1 MGVQRIPNGS
11 VHYASGTLE
20 TLCTGSRIEVVQRKG
35 ERLSKRE
42 SLGCNRR
49 GVCKLVD
56 QVNVQGLIL
65 DTTKLE
71 RRLVK

>member
-11 VHYASGTLE
+11 VHYASETLGTLR
-20 TLCTGSRIEVVQRKG
+20 TGSRIEVVQRKG
-35 ERLSKRE
+35 ERPSKRE
-42 SLGCNRR
+42 SLARNRR